1 MIGTIIGMVALL
13 ASSWTI
19 FAITR
24 IFLRFERVDEH
35 LTTLHRRVDCLWS
48 TRDEICDTIACR
60 LNRLETKLDSEVVRL
75 DKQLQKLAT
84 DSEAHEANIEI
95 LRIRTNW
102 NGNPMKWQAE
112 TDGPDLPTGLDKARA
127 ERALQ
132 LDQERCS
139 MNTGSGVPIPSD
151 IFTPITDHRTDELSQ
166 ERDEAQDTASSL
178 YVTPP
183 GFEPVSSTEETARQ
197 KSENNYLAYCQILRK
212 LDAMFAAGADEASQE
227 YQSLLDESD
236 KYWFKLTPSEKHDAR
251 LFSESLCITPCQPTT
266 ATSESSQRYRAAMA
280 KIRELVYAGKS
291 GSPEEREATELISRE
306 WSQMSE
312 SEKENERNY
321 SISLYVERARK
332 RCAKHPKY
340 PPANIEETAQ

>member
-1 MIGTIIGMVALL
+1 VIGTIIGMVALL

-166 ERDEAQDTASSL
+166 ERDEAQDTAMADEIAYMGEPRKSPVSQVAARYHLSTEDITSASSL

-183 GFEPVSSTEETARQ
+183 GFEPVTSTEE
-197 KSENNYLAYCQILRK
+197 N
-212 LDAMFAAGADEASQE
+212 
-227 YQSLLDESD
+227 
-236 KYWFKLTPSEKHDAR
+236 
-251 LFSESLCITPCQPTT
+251 
-266 ATSESSQRYRAAMA
+266 
-280 KIRELVYAGKS
+280 
-291 GSPEEREATELISRE
+291 
-306 WSQMSE
+306 
-312 SEKENERNY
+312 
-321 SISLYVERARK
+321 
-332 RCAKHPKY
+332 
-340 PPANIEETAQ
+340 

>member
-84 DSEAHEANIEI
+84 DSEAHEENIEI
-95 LRIRTNW
+95 LRLRTNGL
-102 NGNPMKWQAE
+102 GNPMTWQAE
-112 TDGPDLPTGLDKARA
+112 KEAAAYYTGPVA
-127 ERALQ
+127 
-132 LDQERCS
+132 
-139 MNTGSGVPIPSD
+139 SD
-151 IFTPITDHRTDELSQ
+151 TPDHRTDELSQ

-183 GFEPVSSTEETARQ
+183 GFEPVTSTEE
-197 KSENNYLAYCQILRK
+197 N
-212 LDAMFAAGADEASQE
+212 
-227 YQSLLDESD
+227 
-236 KYWFKLTPSEKHDAR
+236 
-251 LFSESLCITPCQPTT
+251 
-266 ATSESSQRYRAAMA
+266 
-280 KIRELVYAGKS
+280 
-291 GSPEEREATELISRE
+291 
-306 WSQMSE
+306 
-312 SEKENERNY
+312 
-321 SISLYVERARK
+321 
-332 RCAKHPKY
+332 
-340 PPANIEETAQ
+340 